1 MEDDM
6 VLTPSQVMACLI
18 TQHYPPL
25 PPYPQRIRVQPID
38 PRYADDDDDSDAR
51 EQPRP
56 AGGDAAEHV
65 PFPDPDAELDGS
77 EVQRHWIRVWSYGGY
92 LLDDRKPEYRRVD
105 RDLRLLVA
113 RCLCND
119 PYYRPRLAELEFWVP
134 GFMRLNKFL
143 NENSDADDIS
153 DVDSNDSGIN
163 PADNDDNLQQWADDT
178 FGKAPS
184 HTRR

>member
-1 MEDDM
+1 MEDAM

-25 PPYPQRIRVQPID
+25 PPYPQRIRVPPID
-38 PRYADDDDDSDAR
+38 PRYVDDDDDADAR
-51 EQPRP
+51 EQLRP
-56 AGGDAAEHV
+56 AGGDAAGDV
-65 PFPDPDAELDGS
+65 PFPDYDAELDGS
-77 EVQRHWIRVWSYGGY
+77 EVQRHWIRIWSYGGY
-92 LLDDRKPEYRRVD
+92 LLDDRRRENRHVD

-119 PYYRPRLAELEFWVP
+119 PYYRPRLAELESQVP
-134 GFMRLNKFL
+134 GFMRLNKIL

-153 DVDSNDSGIN
+153 DVDSNDLGIDH
-163 PADNDDNLQQWADDT
+163 ADTDDNLQQWADDI

-184 HTRR
+184 HIRR